1 MSAQHVVLAGSKRP
15 PKLGARRLG
24 DADPDAKIEVTLS
37 LRAPEMPSP
46 NEMPAKALTREELAS
61 KYGAKQADADKV
73 TKSLAKYHL
82 KIEEVSLASQSI
94 RVSGTVANMESA
106 FGTRLGMYR
115 AADQGDF
122 RGREGSLQVPAELDG
137 IVTGVFGL
145 DERQVARRKLA
156 TATVTPGAAHKLAPF
171 GPADLEK
178 RYKFPPNQG
187 VGQQIGI
194 AEFGGGYFAEDLVQF
209 CQKYNISPVPTVTT
223 VDVGL
228 QALTLADIQAMSP
241 ADRQN
246 ELGASMEVNMDIQIV
261 ATLAPKAE
269 IFVYFAPFTQK
280 GWVDLLNKL
289 ISGAPAKPMTLSVS
303 WGLAEDSP
311 DWTAAARTQINA
323 RLEAVALLG
332 ITVCVS
338 SGDDGSGDAV
348 GDAHAHVD
356 FPSSSPFVLSV
367 GGTMI
372 TGTAAKPIEQV
383 WWVSPGER
391 NGHGGGAGGGGVSVV
406 FNRPSWQNVTV
417 KSVNQPSID
426 GRVIPDV
433 CALAGPPL
441 YDLIFVGKDF
451 PNGGTSAS
459 TPLWAALLA
468 RINASLVPAKQQRFL
483 TPLLYQN
490 GTNGQPRGKTGCV
503 DITIGQNASHPDPG
517 VGYQAQ
523 AGFDAVSGW
532 GAPNGTALLAVL

>member
-1 MSAQHVVLAGSKRP
+1 MSAPRVVLSDSKRP
-15 PKLGARRLG
+15 PKQGARRLG
-24 DADPDAKIEVTLS
+24 DADANTQMEVTLS
-37 LRAPEMPSP
+37 LRGPELP
-46 NEMPAKALTREELAS
+46 NADEMPAKALSREELAS
-61 KYGAKQADADKV
+61 QYGAKQADADKV
-73 TKSLAKYHL
+73 TQALEKYHL
-82 KIEEVSLASQSI
+82 KTEEISLASQSM
-94 RVSGTVANMESA
+94 RVSGTVANMDAA
-106 FGTRLGMYR
+106 FGTRLGIYR
-115 AADQGDF
+115 VADQADF
-122 RGREGSLQVPAELDG
+122 RGREGTLQIPAELDG

-145 DERQVARRKLA
+145 DERSVARRKSA
-156 TATVTPGAAHKLAPF
+156 TATHSPSATHKLAPF
-171 GPADLEK
+171 GPMDLEQ

-194 AEFGGGYFAEDLVQF
+194 AEFGGGYFADDLVQF
-209 CQKYNISPVPTVTT
+209 CKKYSISPVPSVTT
-223 VDVGL
+223 VEVGL
-228 QALTLADIQAMSP
+228 KALTLADIQAMAP

-246 ELGASMEVNMDIQIV
+246 ELGASMEVNMDVQIV
-261 ATLAPKAE
+261 ATLAPAAE

-280 GWVDLLNKL
+280 GWVDMLNKL
-289 ISGAPAKPMTLSVS
+289 IAGNPAKPVTLSVS

-311 DWTAAARTQINA
+311 DWSASARKQINA
-323 RLEAVALLG
+323 RLQAVALLG
-332 ITVCVS
+332 ITVCIS

-348 GDAHAHVD
+348 GDTKAHVD

-372 TGTAAKPIEQV
+372 TGTTASPTEQV
-383 WWVSPGER
+383 WFVAPGER
-391 NGHGGGAGGGGVSVV
+391 NGHGGGAGGGGVSVL
-406 FNRPSWQNVTV
+406 FKRPSWQNVTIQ
-417 KSVNQPSID
+417 SVNQPSID

-468 RINASLVPAKQQRFL
+468 RINASLPAAKQQRFL

-490 GTNGQPRGKTGCV
+490 GTNGKPRGATGCV
-503 DITIGQNASHPDPG
+503 DITVGQNASHPDPG

-523 AGFDAVSGW
+523 AGFDAVTGW
-532 GAPNGTALLAVL
+532 GTPDGTALLGAL